1 MVTALCHKLQ
11 IRVVGL
17 GYDHQLREKKKLY
30 RNSFTMI

>member
-17 GYDHQLREKKKLY
+17 GYDHQLREKKNFIEILLQ
-30 RNSFTMI
+30 